1 MVSVVPNIAKN
12 IDDVASEDTF
22 EALLHEMKVM
32 MTNMRTV
39 MQKVK
44 YLRKNYHKRKNTN
57 IKSGFVKPVNVSKE
71 LAQFLSIREDDK
83 VPRSV
88 VNKRINEYIKSN
100 HLQVE
105 EFKQTFTIDEKL
117 ATIFNTEPGTV
128 VNYFKMQTYLKH
140 HYPKQ
145 VAA

>member
-1 MVSVVPNIAKN
+1 MASVAHLEKN
-12 IDDVASEDTF
+12 TEDVTSEDTF
-22 EALLHEMKVM
+22 EALLGELKVM

-39 MQKVK
+39 IQKVK

-71 LAQFLSIREDDK
+71 LANFLSIREDDK

-88 VNKRINEYIKSN
+88 VNKRINEYIKN
-100 HLQVE
+100 NDLQVKD
-105 EFKQTFTIDEKL
+105 FKQTFTIDAKL
-117 ATIFNTEPGTV
+117 ATIFKTETGTV
-128 VNYFKMQTYLKH
+128 INYFKMQTYLKH

-145 VAA
+145 GVV

>member
-1 MVSVVPNIAKN
+1 MVSVVPNITKN